1 MARIESVVVRSV
13 VSLPET
19 ATFSQAAALMS
30 ERRIGSLGVRRE
42 GRLVGIVTE
51 RDLLARLAEG
61 ADPTRAPVR
70 DAMQSAAATVSPWAT
85 EAECAELMK
94 AHRTR
99 HLAVVDQGEIVGI
112 VSMLDLVELVVEE
125 KQWSI
130 DQLESYIRGG
140 RASQLSQPLSSP
152 FSHPNTEDSGLRA

>member
-1 MARIESVVVRSV
+1 VARIENVVVRSV
-13 VSLPET
+13 VSLPHT
-19 ATFSQAAALMS
+19 ATFAQAAALMS
-30 ERRIGSLGVRRE
+30 ERRIGSLGVRRD
-42 GRLVGIVTE
+42 GKLVGIVTE

-61 ADPTRAPVR
+61 ADPRRAPIEK
-70 DAMQSAAATVSPWAT
+70 AMQTAAATVSPWAT
-85 EAECAELMK
+85 ESECADLMK
-94 AHRTR
+94 THCTR
-99 HLAVVDQGEIVGI
+99 HLAVVDGGEIIGI

-152 FSHPNTEDSGLRA
+152 FTHPPVWVASA